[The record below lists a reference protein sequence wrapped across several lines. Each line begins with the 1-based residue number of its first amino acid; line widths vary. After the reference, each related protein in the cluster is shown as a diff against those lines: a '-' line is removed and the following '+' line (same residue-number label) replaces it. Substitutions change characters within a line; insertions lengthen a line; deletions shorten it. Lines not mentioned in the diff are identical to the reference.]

1 MAVFRIIKKSLKS
14 GIVTGTH
21 PAVESRAQPLTNETK
36 KKAEPFR
43 RSLTIREVDTGSC
56 NACEME
62 MNALTN
68 PVYDIERFGIH
79 IAASPRHADALVV
92 TGPVT
97 FNMERAL
104 KDVYK
109 QTPDPKVVI
118 ALGDCAINCG
128 MFKGSYAVTGPVER
142 HIPVDVRIAGCP
154 PRPTDILAAFAELRE
169 HRVSNR
175 WRAFLG
181 QMLRTYILA
190 AAPVLKKLYGGIPI
204 IHLRDPFRSE
214 RIVSYWERRRHAL
227 DGRDFLNGTA
237 SEDPEAHKR
246 CKRVDRHN

>member
-1 MAVFRIIKKSLKS
+1 VFRIIKKSLKS
-14 GIVTGTH
+14 GVVTGKH
-21 PAVESRAQPLTNETK
+21 PAVEARAEHLTSETK

-62 MNALTN
+62 MNALSN

-154 PRPTDILAAFAELRE
+154 PRPTDILAALAEFRAD
-169 HRVSNR
+169 RRSKR
-175 WRAFLG
+175 WMTFLG
-181 QMLRTYILA
+181 PMLRTYILA
-190 AAPVLKKLYGGIPI
+190 AVSVLRKL
-204 IHLRDPFRSE
+204 
-214 RIVSYWERRRHAL
+214 W
-227 DGRDFLNGTA
+227 
-237 SEDPEAHKR
+237 
-246 CKRVDRHN
+246 

>member
-1 MAVFRIIKKSLKS
+1 MFRILKKSLKT
-14 GIVTGTH
+14 GVVTGRH
-21 PAVESRAQPLTNETK
+21 PEAERPAVRLTPESRE
-36 KKAEPFR
+36 KAAPFK

-97 FNMERAL
+97 VNMERAL

-109 QTPDPKVVI
+109 QTPDPKIVI

-128 MFKGSYAVTGPVER
+128 VFKDSYAVTGPVDR
-142 HIPVDVRIAGCP
+142 HIPVDVRIPGCP
-154 PRPTDILAAFAELRE
+154 PRPSDILRTLAELRE
-169 HRVSNR
+169 
-175 WRAFLG
+175 
-181 QMLRTYILA
+181 
-190 AAPVLKKLYGGIPI
+190 
-204 IHLRDPFRSE
+204 
-214 RIVSYWERRRHAL
+214 
-227 DGRDFLNGTA
+227 
-237 SEDPEAHKR
+237 EA
-246 CKRVDRHN
+246 

>member
-1 MAVFRIIKKSLKS
+1 MFRILKKSLLT
-14 GIVTGTH
+14 GVVTGRY
-21 PAVESRAQPLTNETK
+21 PEAAQPSDVPGPEARD
-36 KKAEPFR
+36 KAKPFR

-68 PVYDIERFGIH
+68 SVYDVERFGVH

-97 FNMERAL
+97 VNMDRAL

-128 MFKGSYAVTGPVER
+128 VFRGSYAVTGPVDR
-142 HIPVDVRIAGCP
+142 HIPVDLHIPGCP
-154 PRPTDILAAFAELRE
+154 PRPAEILATLANLRGK
-169 HRVSNR
+169 H
-175 WRAFLG
+175 G
-181 QMLRTYILA
+181 
-190 AAPVLKKLYGGIPI
+190 
-204 IHLRDPFRSE
+204 
-214 RIVSYWERRRHAL
+214 
-227 DGRDFLNGTA
+227 
-237 SEDPEAHKR
+237 
-246 CKRVDRHN
+246 